1 MPSGAILGIGGPP
14 PCETFT
20 AARLL
25 ADGPPPV
32 RSHDELWGLPS
43 NSQRQWAQTSLGN
56 TLMRFIL
63 DMCICRTS
71 GIPDVG
77 SPSEALRRLQ
87 CASYVTFDQCVFGCP
102 RRKPTTLLLI
112 RLPWLRNQIL
122 RLGEGGRCPHG
133 QGQHA
138 ALQGRDE
145 SGSFRTAVAKI
156 YPAAMNAAISHA
168 IAHFVV
174 KTFGLELAP
183 EGLAE
188 DPMDF
193 SQMDF
198 VSKCVVQPDCCL
210 VLADS

>member
-1 MPSGAILGIGGPP
+1 MGATLKFSTPVGSNVAWQHSHALHPRHDPSLRALW
-14 PCETFT
+14 
-20 AARLL
+20 RL
-25 ADGPPPV
+25 
-32 RSHDELWGLPS
+32 
-43 NSQRQWAQTSLGN
+43 
-56 TLMRFIL
+56 
-63 DMCICRTS
+63 CICRTS

-77 SPSEALRRLQ
+77 SPSEALEYMDSNGNEVARRLQ

-122 RLGEGGRCPHG
+122 QLGEGGCCPHG

-168 IAHFVV
+168 IAYFVV

>member
-43 NSQRQWAQTSLGN
+43 KSQRQWAQTSLGN

-77 SPSEALRRLQ
+77 SPSEALGYMDSSGNEVARRLQ

-102 RRKPTTLLLI
+102 RRKKAHHIIT
-112 RLPWLRNQIL
+112 
-122 RLGEGGRCPHG
+122 H
-133 QGQHA
+133 
-138 ALQGRDE
+138 
-145 SGSFRTAVAKI
+145 SSAVA
-156 YPAAMNAAISHA
+156 PQPNSTTGRRRTLSTWPRA
-168 IAHFVV
+168 
-174 KTFGLELAP
+174 TCGAP
-183 EGLAE
+183 RAG
-188 DPMDF
+188 
-193 SQMDF
+193 
-198 VSKCVVQPDCCL
+198 
-210 VLADS
+210 